1 MAEKLLN
8 DEIRTQV
15 KEILSEMQGKVKI
28 LFFNS
33 ESNCDYCSTVEALIS
48 ELVEITDMINYEKHE
63 LNSEEAEKY
72 DVKMAPALVLL
83 TPDGEDKGVRFYGI
97 PSGHEFGTLL
107 QDIVSFSKGA
117 TPELSP
123 ESIEKLSGI
132 DKPVEI
138 KVFVTP
144 TCPYCPKAVLT
155 AHNIAMANSNV
166 SASMIEANEFPE
178 LSMEYGVSSVPH
190 IVINDKVTFIG
201 AYPEPQYVEE
211 VLKAL

>member
-8 DEIRTQV
+8 DEIRKQV
-15 KEILSEMQGKVKI
+15 KEILSEMGGKVKI

-33 ESNCDYCSTVEALIS
+33 DSNCDYCSTVEGLIG
-48 ELVEITDMINYEKHE
+48 ELTEITDQIDYEKYE
-63 LNSEEAEKY
+63 LDSEKAA
-72 DVKMAPALVLL
+72 DFNIKMVPALVLL
-83 TPDGEDKGVRFYGI
+83 TPDGVDKGVRFYGI

-107 QDIVSFSKGA
+107 QDILSFSNNAK
-117 TPELSP
+117 PELSP
-123 ESIEKLSGI
+123 ESLEKLSKI
-132 DKPVEI
+132 DKPIDI

-155 AHNIAMANSNV
+155 AHNIAMANEFV
-166 SASMIEANEFPE
+166 TASMVEANEFQD

-190 IVINDKVTFIG
+190 IVINGKVTFVG

>member
-1 MAEKLLN
+1 MAERLLN
-8 DEIRTQV
+8 DEIRKQV
-15 KEILSEMQGKVKI
+15 KEILSEMKGKVKI

-33 ESNCDYCSTVEALIS
+33 DSNCDYCSTVEGLIG
-48 ELVEITDMINYEKHE
+48 ELTEITDQIEFERHE
-63 LNSEEAEKY
+63 LDSKKASELGI
-72 DVKMAPALVLL
+72 KMAPALVLL
-83 TPDGEDKGVRFYGI
+83 TPDGKDKGVRFYGI

-107 QDIVSFSKGA
+107 QDILSFSKNA
-117 TPELSP
+117 VAELSP
-123 ESIEKLSGI
+123 ESLEKLSKI
-132 DKPVEI
+132 DKPVDI

-155 AHNIAMANSNV
+155 AHNIAMANEHV
-166 SASMIEANEFPE
+166 TASMVEANEFPE

-190 IVINDKVTFIG
+190 IVINDKVSFIG

>member
-1 MAEKLLN
+1 MAERLLN
-8 DEIRTQV
+8 DEIRKQV
-15 KEILSEMQGKVKI
+15 KEILSEMKGKVKI

-33 ESNCDYCSTVEALIS
+33 DSNCDYCSTVEGLIG
-48 ELVEITDMINYEKHE
+48 ELTEITDQIEFERHE
-63 LNSEEAEKY
+63 LDSEKASELGI
-72 DVKMAPALVLL
+72 KMAPALVLL
-83 TPDGEDKGVRFYGI
+83 TPDGKDKGVRFYGI

-107 QDIVSFSKGA
+107 QDILSFSKNA
-117 TPELSP
+117 VAELSP
-123 ESIEKLSGI
+123 ESLEKLSKI
-132 DKPVEI
+132 DKPVDI

-155 AHNIAMANSNV
+155 AHNIAMANEHV
-166 SASMIEANEFPE
+166 TASMVEANEFPE

-190 IVINDKVTFIG
+190 IVINDKVSFIG